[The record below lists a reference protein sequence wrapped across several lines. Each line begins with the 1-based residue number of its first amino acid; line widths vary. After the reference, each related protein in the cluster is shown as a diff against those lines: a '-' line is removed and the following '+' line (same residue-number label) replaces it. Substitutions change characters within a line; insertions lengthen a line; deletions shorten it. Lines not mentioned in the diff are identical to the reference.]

1 MPYVV
6 ADKILFLSEASKV
19 LSSSLDYYTT
29 LGTVAE
35 LIVTGVSDFCI
46 IDIFDGRKMSR
57 VAVRVADRKK
67 QKLAN
72 KMYEFLPSPTNKE
85 AIYDTAKNNK
95 TVLIKKATPAWLN
108 KASRIKEER
117 ETIKKL
123 GLNSH
128 LFVPLVSRGQ
138 IIGVLTT
145 ASMDP
150 KFSYSETDLPFIQEL
165 ANRAATAVDKAR
177 LYSEAQKALHD
188 RDEFLAVASHELK
201 TPLTTILLNI
211 QAAIRKIQKTE
222 SDSPE
227 VREIIKMLELSSRQ
241 SHRMARLIND
251 LLNVSVVSTGKL
263 KIEKEKVDL
272 VDLVKEVILSFKTRL
287 KDAKIQVVI
296 DMDEKIIGMWD
307 KIRIEQVIS
316 NLMSNAIKYGKGKP
330 ILITVK
336 KKGGNVHIRIKDNG
350 IGIKKIDQEMI
361 FEEFKRAVNSKE
373 YSGLGVGLYIC
384 LQIVEAHKG
393 KISVESK
400 AGDGASFIVD
410 LPL

>member
-1 MPYVV
+1 MPHVV
-6 ADKILFLSEASKV
+6 SDKILFLSEASKV
-19 LSSSLDYYTT
+19 LSSSLDYYVT

-67 QKLAN
+67 QKLAD
-72 KMYEFLPSPTNKE
+72 KMYKFLPSPSNKE

-95 TVLIKKATPAWLN
+95 TVLIKKATPSWL
-108 KASRIKEER
+108 KKVSKIKEER
-117 ETIKKL
+117 ETIRKL

-128 LFVPLVSRGQ
+128 LFVPLKSRGQ
-138 IIGVLTT
+138 TIGVLTT

-150 KFSYSETDLPFIQEL
+150 NFSYSESDLPFIEEL

-177 LYSEAQKALHD
+177 LYLEAQKALRT
-188 RDEFLAVASHELK
+188 RDEFLSVASHELK
-201 TPLTTILLNI
+201 TPLTSILLNI
-211 QAAIRKIQKTE
+211 QAVIKKIQKTE
-222 SDSPE
+222 IESPE
-227 VREIIKMLELSSRQ
+227 IREIVKMLELSSRQ

-251 LLNVSVVSTGKL
+251 LLNVSVASTGRL
-263 KIEKEKVDL
+263 QIEKEETEL
-272 VDLVKEVILSFKTRL
+272 IGLVKEVILSFKARL
-287 KDAKIQVVI
+287 KDSNIQVVV
-296 DMDEKIIGMWD
+296 DMDEKIVGMWD
-307 KIRIEQVIS
+307 KVRIEQVIA
-316 NLMSNAIKYGKGKP
+316 NLLSNAIKYGKGKP

-336 KKGGNVHIRIKDNG
+336 KLGKNAHIRIKDNG
-350 IGIKKIDQEMI
+350 IGIKKVDQEMI
-361 FEEFKRAVNSKE
+361 FEQFKRAVNSKE

-393 KISVESK
+393 KLSVESK

>member
-6 ADKILFLSEASKV
+6 SDKILFLSEASKV
-19 LSSSLDYYTT
+19 LSSSLDYYVT

-67 QKLAN
+67 QKLAD
-72 KMYEFLPSPTNKE
+72 KMYEFLPNPSNKE
-85 AIYDTAKNNK
+85 AIYDTAKNSK
-95 TVLIKKATPAWLN
+95 TVLIKKATPSWL
-108 KASRIKEER
+108 KKVSKIKEER
-117 ETIKKL
+117 ETVQKL

-128 LFVPLVSRGQ
+128 LFVPLISRGQ
-138 IIGVLTT
+138 TIGVLTT

-150 KFSYSETDLPFIQEL
+150 KFSYSENDLPFIEEL
-165 ANRAATAVDKAR
+165 ANRAAAAVDKAR
-177 LYSEAQKALHD
+177 LYLEAQKALRT
-188 RDEFLAVASHELK
+188 RDEFLSVASHELK
-201 TPLTTILLNI
+201 TPLTSILLNI
-211 QAAIRKIQKTE
+211 QAVIKKIQKTE

-227 VREIIKMLELSSRQ
+227 IREIIKMLELSSRQ

-251 LLNVSVVSTGKL
+251 LLNVSVASTGRL
-263 KIEKEKVDL
+263 KIEKEKIDL
-272 VDLVKEVILSFKTRL
+272 VALTKEVISSFKTRL
-287 KDAKIQVVI
+287 RESKIQVVV
-296 DMDEKIIGMWD
+296 DMDDKIIGMWD
-307 KIRIEQVIS
+307 KIRIEQVIA
-316 NLMSNAIKYGKGKP
+316 NLLSNAIKYGKGKP

-336 KKGGNVHIRIKDNG
+336 KKGETAHMRIKDNG
-350 IGIKKIDQEMI
+350 IGIKKVDQEMI
-361 FEEFKRAVNSKE
+361 FEQFKRAVDSKE

-393 KISVESK
+393 KLSVESK
-400 AGDGASFIVD
+400 AGNGASFIVD

>member
-1 MPYVV
+1 MPHVV
-6 ADKILFLSEASKV
+6 SDKILFLSEASKV
-19 LSSSLDYYTT
+19 LSSSLDYYVT

-67 QKLAN
+67 QKLAD
-72 KMYEFLPSPTNKE
+72 KMYKFLPSPSNKE

-95 TVLIKKATPAWLN
+95 TVLIKKATPSWL
-108 KASRIKEER
+108 KKVSKIKEER
-117 ETIKKL
+117 ETIRKL

-128 LFVPLVSRGQ
+128 LFVPLKSRGQ
-138 IIGVLTT
+138 TIGVLTT

-150 KFSYSETDLPFIQEL
+150 NFSYSESDLPFIEEL

-177 LYSEAQKALHD
+177 LYLEAQKALRT
-188 RDEFLAVASHELK
+188 RDEFLSVASHELK
-201 TPLTTILLNI
+201 TPLTSILLNI
-211 QAAIRKIQKTE
+211 QAVIKKIQKTE

-227 VREIIKMLELSSRQ
+227 IREIVKMLELSSRQ

-251 LLNVSVVSTGKL
+251 LLNVSVASTGRL
-263 KIEKEKVDL
+263 QIEKEETEL
-272 VDLVKEVILSFKTRL
+272 IGLVKEVILSFKARL
-287 KDAKIQVVI
+287 KDSNIQVVV
-296 DMDEKIIGMWD
+296 DMDEKIVGMWD
-307 KIRIEQVIS
+307 KVRIEQVIA
-316 NLMSNAIKYGKGKP
+316 NLLSNAIKYGKGKP

-336 KKGGNVHIRIKDNG
+336 KLGKNAHIRIKDNG
-350 IGIKKIDQEMI
+350 IGIKKVDQEMI
-361 FEEFKRAVNSKE
+361 FEQFKRAVNSKE

-393 KISVESK
+393 KLSVESK

>member
-1 MPYVV
+1 MPHVV
-6 ADKILFLSEASKV
+6 SDKILFLSEASKV

-72 KMYEFLPSPTNKE
+72 KMYEFLPSPSNKE

-95 TVLIKKATPAWLN
+95 TVLIKKATPTWLN
-108 KASRIKEER
+108 RVSKIKEER

-128 LFVPLVSRGQ
+128 LFVPLISRGQ
-138 IIGVLTT
+138 TIGVLTT

-150 KFSYSETDLPFIQEL
+150 KFSYSETDLPFIEEL

-177 LYSEAQKALHD
+177 LYLEAQKALRT
-188 RDEFLAVASHELK
+188 RDEFLSVASHELK
-201 TPLTTILLNI
+201 TPLTSILLNI
-211 QAAIRKIQKTE
+211 QAVIKKIQKTE
-222 SDSPE
+222 IESPE
-227 VREIIKMLELSSRQ
+227 IREIVKMLELSSRQ

-251 LLNVSVVSTGKL
+251 LLNVSVASTGRL
-263 KIEKEKVDL
+263 QIEKEETEL
-272 VDLVKEVILSFKTRL
+272 IGLVKEVILSFKARL
-287 KDAKIQVVI
+287 KDSNIQVVV
-296 DMDEKIIGMWD
+296 DMDEKIVGMWD
-307 KIRIEQVIS
+307 KVRIEQVIA
-316 NLMSNAIKYGKGKP
+316 NLLSNAIKYGKGKP

-336 KKGGNVHIRIKDNG
+336 KLGKNAHIRIKDNG
-350 IGIKKIDQEMI
+350 IGIKKVDQEMI
-361 FEEFKRAVNSKE
+361 FEQFKRAVNSKE

-393 KISVESK
+393 KLSVESK